1 MSSPTAA
8 STTQVIANIL
18 ANRATRQDEI
28 PALIENVFAALT
40 RIARPV
46 AETPVPVPAQET
58 IAKPARAVPKRGPG
72 RPRRQQSEHAVSRAV
87 DDAPAS
93 PRPAPTLLRRAEV
106 VAPQAAVG
114 SSFESPRG
122 AVRGVVKWFDA
133 RSGRGALRLQGCSND
148 IPVESAM
155 LAEAGIARLYKGQ
168 EIEAWIDGSG
178 DTASLTRLSLPGGS
192 AATPTTA
199 GAGAGRRVKPVVVEL
214 KRQGLRRVAAREEAE
229 QLLRPARPR

>member
-1 MSSPTAA
+1 MAVSATH
-8 STTQVIANIL
+8 VIASIL
-18 ANRATRQDEI
+18 ANRSTRQDEI
-28 PALIENVFAALT
+28 PDLIENVFAALN
-40 RIARPV
+40 RIAQPV
-46 AETPVPVPAQET
+46 AEMPAPVPAQKAA
-58 IAKPARAVPKRGPG
+58 AKPARATPKRGPG
-72 RPRRQQSEHAVSRAV
+72 RPRRQHRELTAFRAI
-87 DDAPAS
+87 DDTPSS

-106 VAPQAAVG
+106 IVPQPTIG

-133 RSGRGALRLQGCSND
+133 RSRRGALRLPGCSND

-168 EIEAWIDGSG
+168 EVEAIIEGTG

-192 AATPTTA
+192 ATLTSA
-199 GAGAGRRVKPVVVEL
+199 GMVRGRRAKPVVVEL